1 MKAKEVLKLLQITR
15 TTLYNYT
22 KTGIIK
28 IKNEINGR
36 YDYDEDSVYS
46 LLNKNKERLSVIY
59 CRVSTT
65 KQKNSLDTQIES
77 INNYCLK
84 NGIMVN
90 KVYKD
95 IDSGMTLDRRG
106 LNELFEDISTYKID
120 TVYITNKDRLT
131 RLSYKMLETIFMK
144 YGTKIVPIF
153 DTDCDNDEKEVL
165 CDIISLIHCFSMKNY
180 SNRRKKKLSLISE
193 DLSLELDYKQ

>member
-28 IKNEINGR
+28 VKNEINGR

-59 CRVSTT
+59 CRVSTS
-65 KQKNSLDTQIES
+65 KQRSSLDSQIEA
-77 INNYCLK
+77 INSYCLK

-90 KVYKD
+90 KVYRD
-95 IDSGMTLDRRG
+95 IDSGMTLDRKG
-106 LNELFEDISTYKID
+106 INELFEDISTYKID

-153 DTDCDNDEKEVL
+153 DTDYDNDEKEVL
-165 CDIISLIHCFSMKNY
+165 CDIISLIHCFAMKNY
-180 SNRRKKKLSLISE
+180 SKRRKKKLSLISE
-193 DLSLELDYKQ
+193 DLTLELDYKQ

>member
-28 IKNEINGR
+28 VKNEINGR

-59 CRVSTT
+59 CRVSTS
-65 KQKNSLDTQIES
+65 KQKSSLDSQIEV

-90 KVYKD
+90 KVYRD
-95 IDSGMTLDRRG
+95 IDSGMTLDRKG

-144 YGTKIVPIF
+144 YGAKIVPIF
-153 DTDCDNDEKEVL
+153 DNDCDNDEKEVL
-165 CDIISLIHCFSMKNY
+165 CDIISLIHCFSTKNY
-180 SNRRKKKLSLISE
+180 SDRRKKKLSLISE
-193 DLSLELDYKQ
+193 DLTLELDYKQ